1 MENYAVLS
9 IETHLFFARIMKEHA
24 LFLEAG
30 FPCKDEAW
38 IKKADWFKEQF
49 EELLRDAVKI
59 GEGRIG
65 GCILK
70 SGELLTEFTIPA
82 EKRTAC
88 LSGIA
93 IDSEISCMEQRM
105 IQGGSRE
112 EERMAGPNDGC
123 GCEGNE
129 VNRKNSCR
137 RESNAGNRKNACGC
151 RSNVRQSSRRGWE
164 KIHEI
169 NRRALRL
176 LNGLIEFKE
185 SILNEVADGN
195 LFNANYP
202 LLIQHII
209 REAKLYRATVEE
221 LLRNGRISH
230 QRMGELENFWNQIMM
245 EHALF
250 IRGLLD
256 PSEEELIAAADG
268 FAADYKKLLEQA
280 REQDWQAMDD
290 LTRESLE
297 ETLKYREFKTAG
309 AEGILCGEI
318 ASIILPLLADH
329 VLREANHYIR
339 ILECGQKG

>member
-1 MENYAVLS
+1 MEKYAVLS

-49 EELLRDAVKI
+49 EELLRDAVEI

-93 IDSEISCMEQRM
+93 IDSEISGMERRM
-105 IQGGSRE
+105 IQSVFCEG
-112 EERMAGPNDGC
+112 ERNAGQNDGC

-129 VNRKNSCR
+129 GNRKNACGC
-137 RESNAGNRKNACGC
+137 ESNAGNRKNACGC
-151 RSNVRQSSRRGWE
+151 RSNVRQGSRRGWE

-221 LLRNGRISH
+221 LLRNGKISR
-230 QRMGELENFWNQIMM
+230 QRMGEMESFWNQIMM

-280 REQDWQAMDD
+280 RQQDWQAMDE

-339 ILECGQKG
+339 ILECGQ